1 MNYDHS
7 WLEQR
12 RKNIDKIKQR
22 QKEYEIEQKAIYACE
37 IQREKDRKWLYR
49 FKKIKF
55 FFKRRKYHSFGGR
68 PIYPKYTTK
77 SKRWK
82 L

>member
-1 MNYDHS
+1 MNSKNS

-22 QKEYEIEQKAIYACE
+22 QKKYEIEQKAIYACE

-49 FKKIKF
+49 FKKIQRVF
-55 FFKRRKYHSFGGR
+55 SLRK
-68 PIYPKYTTK
+68 
-77 SKRWK
+77 
-82 L
+82 